1 MSVEKRHGDPEEE
14 KIRDYTKQRRNAWG
28 ENDKS
33 SRKAIRLR
41 KAWVNRSY
49 RRAVRQAVDAVHEHD
64 DVTDAAQ
71 KIRRKEWK
79 KGADLPLLCT
89 SSSNSIW
96 GRGDMGQEGFA
107 RGDRM
112 AGWAATIQH
121 QAASGHWRSNV

>member
-1 MSVEKRHGDPEEE
+1 MS
-14 KIRDYTKQRRNAWG
+14 QRWG

-33 SRKAIRLR
+33 SRRAIRLR

-79 KGADLPLLCT
+79 KGADLPLAMHVELQLDLVARRHGPGGLRPRR
-89 SSSNSIW
+89 SDGRLGSNHPAP
-96 GRGDMGQEGFA
+96 GRISAEALKRLKHTDP
-107 RGDRM
+107 
-112 AGWAATIQH
+112 
-121 QAASGHWRSNV
+121 QADPYRLG